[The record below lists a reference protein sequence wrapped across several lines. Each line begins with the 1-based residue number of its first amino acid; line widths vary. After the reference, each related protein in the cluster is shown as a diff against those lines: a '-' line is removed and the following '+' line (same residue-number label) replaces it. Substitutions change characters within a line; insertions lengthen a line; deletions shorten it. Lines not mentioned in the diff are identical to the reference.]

1 MTPAIKTVQW
11 ITDGRVDDP
20 VFVLSRF
27 KTGLND
33 LLLLDIKIPEIDGF
47 WLYEELKEMDDKVKV
62 CYLTVSDSY

>member
-1 MTPAIKTVQW
+1 MPW
-11 ITDGRVDDP
+11 IADGQVDDP
-20 VFVLSRF
+20 VLVLSRF

-47 WLYEELKEMDDKVKV
+47 RLYDELKEMDDKVKV